1 MNIKTQGISFF
12 QQNNGLKSTQERME
26 RQAKRD
32 NQVAFFEKQKE
43 NLKNMKADTLDD
55 ISRKLELLHG
65 YNDQIAAAKQ
75 EYNNSQMFHAMDE
88 ARERAEKIKE
98 EAEKY
103 APKTPEER
111 LEEMVEEATGVDKDA
126 GMLSDV
132 MDELTEVAEEMQES
146 LEDEMEEATEM
157 MEGQL
162 SDSLSELDA
171 GTVQEGITGIKSIED
186 LSDTKVFRED
196 VQWTSSSQNEEILNK
211 YKQID
216 IRI

>member
-146 LEDEMEEATEM
+146 LEDEMEETAEM
-157 MEGQL
+157 MEEQL

-171 GTVQEGITGIKSIED
+171 GKVQEGITGTKSIET
-186 LSDTKVFRED
+186 LSE
-196 VQWTSSSQNEEILNK
+196 NEEILDK
-211 YKQID
+211 YKRID

>member
-12 QQNNGLKSTQERME
+12 QQNNGLRSTQERME

-43 NLKNMKADTLDD
+43 NLKNMKVDTLDD

-65 YNDQIAAAKQ
+65 YNDQIEAAKQ

-111 LEEMVEEATGVDKDA
+111 LEDMVEEATGVDKDA

-146 LEDEMEEATEM
+146 LEEEMEETAEM
-157 MEGQL
+157 MEEQL
-162 SDSLSELDA
+162 SDSLSELNIA
-171 GTVQEGITGIKSIED
+171 KVQEGVAGTENVEV
-186 LSDTKVFRED
+186 LSE
-196 VQWTSSSQNEEILNK
+196 NEKILDK
-211 YKQID
+211 YKRID

>member
-65 YNDQIAAAKQ
+65 YNDQIEAAKQ

-88 ARERAEKIKE
+88 ARERGLY
-98 EAEKY
+98 EKY
-103 APKTPEER
+103 KAEFDYKFTENYFITTLFSLVQSKNLRGERKTIIEE
-111 LEEMVEEATGVDKDA
+111 LKNG
-126 GMLSDV
+126 
-132 MDELTEVAEEMQES
+132 
-146 LEDEMEEATEM
+146 
-157 MEGQL
+157 
-162 SDSLSELDA
+162 
-171 GTVQEGITGIKSIED
+171 
-186 LSDTKVFRED
+186 
-196 VQWTSSSQNEEILNK
+196 LNK
-211 YKQID
+211 YVPDFRNNEYYRSRMGDEEKKLINMAMASTARFMLYYD
-216 IRI
+216 ALHLYRRVRYGR